1 MTFGRSQ
8 KSRAA
13 TNEKVS
19 FVHEPE
25 LTYFNLFRVKDSIIT
40 PHFGRGRSLKSHDEI
55 LVRMCGRRT

>member
-1 MTFGRSQ
+1 MTFGRSH

-25 LTYFNLFRVKDSIIT
+25 LTYFNLFRVKDSRIL
-40 PHFGRGRSLKSHDEI
+40 HFGKSRFVLH
-55 LVRMCGRRT
+55 